1 MKLVRFASGGRKG
14 VGVVTG
20 DGVVEVGAALRSEGN
35 VDVGEGAYVTPLLA
49 LGSAGIELL
58 RATVESGGAATLSRD
73 AGFPTARSRT
83 CRASRKAWR
92 SIAVPS
98 AVTGSGTPQ

>member
-35 VDVGEGAYVTPLLA
+35 VDVGEGADVTPLLA
-49 LGSAGIELL
+49 LGDASIELL

-73 AGFPTARSRT
+73 AVRLLAP
-83 CRASRKAWR
+83 
-92 SIAVPS
+92 VEPPS
-98 AVTGSGTPQ
+98 VICTPHQVQPPALYCT